1 MKPSDETYDAVAQAS
16 AAAVIRGYSTS
27 FGWAC
32 RLLHTSVR
40 ADVRNVY
47 ALVRLADEIVDGPH
61 GAADPDGAAQ
71 RLDALEAATT
81 EALVSGYSTNLVVH
95 AFALTARRYGIDAE
109 LVDPFFRSMRADVD
123 VREHTPE
130 SLADY
135 IHGSAEVVGLMCL
148 RVFLGAAGRTPDWDA
163 LAPGA
168 SRLGAAFQKINF
180 LRDLAADHDDL
191 GRVYF
196 PGLDV
201 EHFTDEHKD
210 ALLADIRADL
220 DAAELAIVRLP
231 ANSRAAVAA
240 AHGLFAE
247 LTGRVAATPARE
259 LLRTRV
265 RVPGPIKAR
274 VLATALARSSV
285 QAATGGATS
294 AGRTGTATRGASLGR
309 ARALV
314 HARTDETRRS

>member
-1 MKPSDETYDAVAQAS
+1 MNPSDETYDAVAQAS

-32 RLLHTSVR
+32 RLLKATVR
-40 ADVRNVY
+40 ADVRNIY

-61 GAADPDGAAQ
+61 GASDPQQAVL
-71 RLDALEAATT
+71 RLDALEASTAETL
-81 EALVSGYSTNLVVH
+81 ESGYSTNLVVH
-95 AFALTARRYGIDAE
+95 AFGLTARRYGIGAD
-109 LVDPFFRSMRADVD
+109 LVDPFFRSMRTDVD

-135 IHGSAEVVGLMCL
+135 IYGSAEVVGLMCL
-148 RVFLGAAGRTPDWDA
+148 RVFLGAAGRDDWDA
-163 LAPGA
+163 MAPGA

-180 LRDLAADHDDL
+180 LRDLAADHDEL

-210 ALLADIRADL
+210 ALLDDIRADL
-220 DAAELAIVRLP
+220 DAADAAIVRLP
-231 ANSRAAVAA
+231 ANSRTAVAA
-240 AHGLFAE
+240 AHGLFSE
-247 LTGRVAATPARE
+247 LTTRIAATPARD

-265 RVPGPIKAR
+265 RVPGPTKAR
-274 VLATALARSSV
+274 VLAAALARSSGRSRGDGARPAGSGAV
-285 QAATGGATS
+285 HRTRAAGS
-294 AGRTGTATRGASLGR
+294 DRTLAP
-309 ARALV
+309 ARS
-314 HARTDETRRS
+314 DETSRS